1 MEMNGIWTIVIG
13 VLAGLALVAVVFW
26 LLLLA
31 LGALMNWAQPNK
43 PSGRHTSNT
52 ENEDEVYHRFHD
64 HR

>member
-13 VLAGLALVAVVFW
+13 VLAGLALVAVVIW
-26 LLLLA
+26 LLLWF

-43 PSGRHTSNT
+43 PADRHISNT